1 MSFDKAVA
9 NLHGN
14 HYGKAAA
21 VGDRELLFFWHRSN
35 FELDGKAI
43 FFFLYH
49 VETIDTPIFKTSNN
63 EKIREKKSIP
73 L

>member
-1 MSFDKAVA
+1 LPISIFKACIMSFDKAVA

-21 VGDRELLFFWHRSN
+21 VGDGELLFFWHRSN

-43 FFFLYH
+43 FFSLPRRNKRHAHF
-49 VETIDTPIFKTSNN
+49 
-63 EKIREKKSIP
+63 
-73 L
+73 